1 MTKSL
6 PPKSLVL
13 YADDDPDDIELIREA
28 FHDFS
33 GSIELI
39 TFQSG
44 RDLIDYIEALTPLQP
59 SPCLLVIDI
68 NMPGVNGKETLTRLR
83 TIESCQR
90 IPAVLFSTS
99 TMPADAAFARS
110 LGAGFVTKP
119 LLSNQIR
126 LIVDQLIEHCTD
138 EVKERINRHRRN
150 K

>member
-28 FHDFS
+28 FNDFS
-33 GSIELI
+33 SSIELV
-39 TFQSG
+39 TFQNG

-68 NMPGVNGKETLTRLR
+68 NMPGVNGKDTLSRLR
-83 TIESCQR
+83 TIEGCQR

-99 TMPADAAFARS
+99 TMPADAAFARNLS
-110 LGAGFVTKP
+110 AGFVTKP
-119 LLSNQIR
+119 LLTGQIR